1 MIADAVAL
9 VAKWNADIERRKD
22 SQYGYADRARLPQ
35 FSPHIGAAILAKKSW
50 LRLLC
55 PACQQQGAVDLRKM
69 VRPADYPIDGL
80 YDALTCTFGPCR
92 GDGPRPVMLG
102 LFASRADP
110 AAKPASESA

>member
-1 MIADAVAL
+1 MRSPWSANGTL
-9 VAKWNADIERRKD
+9 NIERRKD
-22 SQYGYADRARLPQ
+22 SRYGYADRARLPQ
-35 FSPHIGAAILAKKSW
+35 FSPHIGAALLAQKPW

-55 PACQQQGAVDLRKM
+55 PAFQQQGAVDLRKV
-69 VRPADYPIDGL
+69 VRPADYPIAGL

-102 LFASRADP
+102 LFAGRADP